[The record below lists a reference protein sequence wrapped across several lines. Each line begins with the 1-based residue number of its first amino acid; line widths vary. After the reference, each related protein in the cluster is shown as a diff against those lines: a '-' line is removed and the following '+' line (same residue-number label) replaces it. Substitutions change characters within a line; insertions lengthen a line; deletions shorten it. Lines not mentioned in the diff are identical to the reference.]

1 MENNVLNNIKY
12 FLLKHMKFIAIFSFA
27 LLIGVILI
35 LFKVSYSSRYE
46 NSHDFDE
53 IQKYLRKIERKDM
66 FIYNDLQVKEINK
79 TVKGID
85 VSSFQG
91 DIDWEKV
98 KNSGIDFVM
107 IRCGFRSLVNSD
119 ITEDSKFRYNIKEA
133 NRLNIPVGIYFYST
147 AINEVEAIEEATF
160 VLNLIKNYKVTYPVV
175 YDFESFNKNRT
186 QDIDYKQIN
195 NNAIKF
201 LDYLEKHGYKGMI
214 YSNLKDLSNY
224 WELDRFK
231 KYKFWYAQYID
242 EATYEGS
249 YDMWQYADN
258 GRIDGIVG
266 KVDLNES
273 YISYEEIK

>member
-1 MENNVLNNIKY
+1 MKSSFFNKIKC
-12 FLLKHMKFIAIFSFA
+12 FLVEHMRLIAVFSFV

-35 LFKVSYSSRYE
+35 IFKVSYSSRYD
-46 NSHDFDE
+46 NDHDFDE
-53 IQKYLRKIERKDM
+53 IQRYLRKIERKDK
-66 FIYNDLQVKEINK
+66 FIYNDSQVKEVKK

-107 IRCGFRSLVNSD
+107 IRCGFRSLSSEV
-119 ITEDSKFRYNIKEA
+119 IMEDSKFHYNIKEA

-147 AINEVEAIEEATF
+147 AINEVEVIEEASF

-175 YDFESFNKNRT
+175 YDFESFNQNRVKDVSY
-186 QDIDYKQIN
+186 QQIN
-195 NNAIKF
+195 DNAIKF
-201 LDYLEKHGYKGMI
+201 LDYLEKHGYKGML
-214 YSNLKDLSNY
+214 YSNLRDLSNY

-242 EATYEGS
+242 EATYQGD

-273 YISYEEIK
+273 YISYE